1 MPQVPNYDDF
11 QATAAPLPAARVA
24 DVQPGNAALQVGQ
37 GFEQL
42 GAAASDVAVRLQERQ
57 NADAVFKAEADLKD
71 QYLQFEQGV
80 RQRRGTQ
87 AWGVTNDASTWW
99 DKNTQ
104 TISDNLQNDRQRNI
118 FMHSAS
124 NLRSASLTSISQYEN
139 EQQHQS
145 VEDSAKASITGSINI
160 AAANPTDPA
169 ILAQSK
175 SDVLKRIQVIAQ
187 VNGWTPERYVVEQGN
202 ALTDLHKQ
210 VIQSQ
215 IDTNPDAARAYFDAN
230 KSQINGMDRDVI
242 DKEIRVGTIRQIG
255 QQASETIMAQGLPES
270 QALSQARAKYTGE
283 QQDEVVRR
291 VKERYADIDMTR
303 ERAQNDAA
311 DAAWQ
316 QWSKTK
322 SLSTVPTSTLNAMD
336 GRMRDALEKED
347 AAHASGAD
355 IRTDWSKFYDLRQM
369 AATAPN
375 QFATTDI
382 REFFPDLN
390 PAQREQLIDLQN
402 QVKGNNSSDV
412 QTLNEQLSRAH
423 ELLNWSAS
431 DGQKKGQFDSAAL
444 TAIDA
449 AQKANGGKKLTFDD
463 RQKVIDRMMV
473 TGSYP
478 GGNWFS
484 ADRFYQASGTTKE
497 SQFTPKVPE
506 EDRAQIEA
514 ALTRKQIPI
523 TDNAV
528 MRIYKLAHG
537 LP

>member
-1 MPQVPNYDDF
+1 MPQVPTYDSF
-11 QATAAPLPAARVA
+11 QATSAPLPDARVA
-24 DVQPGNAALQVGQ
+24 DVQPGNSALQLSQTLNQVGAQ
-37 GFEQL
+37 
-42 GAAASDVAVRLQERQ
+42 ATDAAVRLEERA

-87 AWGVTNDASTWW
+87 AWGVTNDASQWW
-99 DKNTQ
+99 DKNAKS
-104 TISDNLQNDRQRNI
+104 ISDNLQNERQRSI
-118 FMHSAS
+118 FMHTAS
-124 NLRSASLTSISQYEN
+124 NLRTSSLASISQYEN
-139 EQQHQS
+139 EQQHAS

-160 AAANPTDPA
+160 AAANPTDST

-175 SDVLKRIQVIAQ
+175 SDALKRVQVLSQI
-187 VNGWTPERYVVEQGN
+187 NGWSPERYQVEQGN
-202 ALTDLHKQ
+202 VLTDLHKQ
-210 VIQSQ
+210 VIQAQ

-230 KSQINGMDRDVI
+230 KDQINGMDRDVI
-242 DKEIRVGTIRQIG
+242 DKQIRVGTIRQIG
-255 QQASETIMAQGLPES
+255 QQGSDQIMGMGLSES
-270 QALSQARAKYTGE
+270 QALAKARQSYTGE

-303 ERAQNDAA
+303 ERAQSDAA
-311 DAAWQ
+311 DKAWQ
-316 QWSKTK
+316 LWSQNKT
-322 SLSTVPTSTLNAMD
+322 LSAVPTSVLNGMD

-369 AATAPN
+369 AAVNPSG
-375 QFATTDI
+375 FAKTDI
-382 REFFPDLN
+382 REFFPSLN

-402 QVKGNNSSDV
+402 QVKGAGSQDV

-423 ELLNWSAS
+423 ELLGWSAS

-444 TAIDA
+444 TAIEA
-449 AQKANGGKKLTFDD
+449 AQQASGGKKIGYDE
-463 RQKVIDRMMV
+463 RQKIVDRMMV

-484 ADRFYQASGTTKE
+484 ADRFYQAAGTENETK
-497 SQFTPKVPE
+497 FTPKIPDTE
-506 EDRAQIEA
+506 RAKIEA
-514 ALTRKQIPI
+514 ALTRSGRPVSD
-523 TDNAV
+523 TAV
-528 MRIYKLAHG
+528 MELYKLKNG